1 MIQYTLRCDR
11 DHRTESWF
19 KSADAFDALKR
30 AGHLSCAVCGSGK
43 VEKALMAPRVS
54 ASRTEEKAP
63 QPAAQPAAPVMNAP
77 SEEIARAV
85 AELRRKVE
93 ENSDYVG
100 DRFVEEARAMHLG
113 DKPGRSIWGEARAD
127 QAKSLIEDGVPLLPL
142 PFKPRNKLS

>member
-1 MIQYTLRCDR
+1 MIQYTLRCDQ

-30 AGHLSCAVCGSGK
+30 AGHLSCAVCGSSK

-54 ASRTEEKAP
+54 ASREEKKAP
-63 QPAAQPAAPVMNAP
+63 GADASTTPMLNAP
-77 SEEIARAV
+77 SDDVARAV

-93 ENSDYVG
+93 ETSDYVG
-100 DRFVEEARAMHLG
+100 DKFAEEARAMHEG